1 MARSFE
7 PYDAE
12 SFRALGRALVDRLA
26 DYLTTC
32 DEAEPGPDSSLPVL
46 AVTAPA
52 ELEAAWS
59 ATLSAAP
66 EGPPAER
73 ALALLDA
80 LLEHSNHL
88 HHPGYVGHQIAPPLP
103 TAALFELVG
112 SLLNNGMAVYEM
124 GQLQTVLERR
134 CLEWFA
140 ERLGFPESSGG
151 LMTSGGSLGNLTA
164 LLAARQAQ
172 TGNWDVGSHGEPPL
186 AVMVSADSHYCIA
199 RAVQVMGWG
208 AEGVVKVPVDADHR
222 MRTELLPELHD
233 AATAKG
239 RRVIAVVASS
249 CSTATGAFDDLE
261 AIADFCSARELWLHV
276 DGAHGASHALS
287 EKHRDVLRGIERAD
301 SVVWDAHKLALVPAL
316 ITAVLFR
323 DARHAA
329 RTFAQEASY
338 LFEDDMAAY
347 DVGHRTL
354 ECTKRGL
361 GTTLYAA
368 LHAHGTQVFTDNVD
382 RLVDLAQAFAELLE
396 RSADFELA
404 VSPRTN
410 IVCFRHVPTG
420 FEGDLDPLQ
429 ERLRRAVVDSGA
441 FYLVQTRL
449 AEGQFLRTTLMNP
462 RTSIEV
468 LEALLGTL
476 RASAAAELRID

>member
-1 MARSFE
+1 MPQSFE

-12 SFRALGRALVDRLA
+12 SFRSLGHALVDRLA
-26 DYLTTC
+26 EHLAAC
-32 DEAEPGPDSSLPVL
+32 GAARPGDADAAPVL
-46 AVTAPA
+46 SIVAPA
-52 ELEAAWS
+52 ELEAEWS
-59 ATLSAAP
+59 AALEAAP
-66 EGPPAER
+66 GGEPAER
-73 ALALLDA
+73 ALALVDA
-80 LLEHSNHL
+80 LLERSNHL

-112 SLLNNGMAVYEM
+112 GLLNNGMAVYEM

-140 ERLGFPESSGG
+140 ERIGFPESSGG
-151 LMTSGGSLGNLTA
+151 LLTSGGSLGNLTA

-172 TGNWDVGSHGEPPL
+172 TGSWETGSHDGPPL

-208 AEGVVKVPVDADHR
+208 AEGIVRVPVDADHR
-222 MRTELLPELHD
+222 MRTDLLPELHD

-239 RRVIAVVASS
+239 KRVIAVVASS

-261 AIADFCSARELWLHV
+261 AIADFCEARELWLHV

-287 EKHRDVLRGIERAD
+287 AKHRDVLRGVERAD

-354 ECTKRGL
+354 ECTKRAL
-361 GTTLYAA
+361 GATLYAA

-382 RLVDLAQAFAELLE
+382 RLVDLAQDFARLLE
-396 RSADFELA
+396 RSTDFELA
-404 VSPRTN
+404 VQPRTN
-410 IVCFRHVPTG
+410 IVCFRHVPAG
-420 FEGDLDPLQ
+420 FDGDLDALQ
-429 ERLRRAVVDSGA
+429 ERLRRALVDSGA

-462 RTSIEV
+462 QTSIEDLV
-468 LEALLGTL
+468 ALLEALRSVNPAIGT
-476 RASAAAELRID
+476 